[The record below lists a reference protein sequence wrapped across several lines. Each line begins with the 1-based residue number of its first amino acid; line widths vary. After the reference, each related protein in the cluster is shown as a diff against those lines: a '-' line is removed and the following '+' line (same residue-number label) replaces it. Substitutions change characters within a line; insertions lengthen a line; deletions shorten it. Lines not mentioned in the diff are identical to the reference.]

1 MVQAY
6 SKDFL
11 KMHNDMLHY
20 SVEPLMPY
28 IIARVSYSRQ
38 DIELLTLQIGKL
50 DLFLLIKK
58 KFFF

>member
-50 DLFLLIKK
+50 DLF
-58 KFFF
+58 FFN